1 MRKWNSKYP
10 ARLPDLDLLKGFEAA
25 ARLLSFTRA
34 GEELHLTQSAVSR
47 QMIELEEQLG
57 VALFHR
63 RHRAL
68 ALTAAGSALYPAAA
82 QVLATMRLAMD
93 RLRALGDRRVLS
105 VTTTHSFAAMWLV
118 PRLIGYRRVAPDV
131 DVRISADARFASLER
146 EDFDVGLRLCR
157 AEFAGEGAVR
167 LFGEKVFPVAVPA
180 IARQLRTPADLAR
193 QVLLDYDQPDGAF
206 PWLSWRQ
213 WLELQGLSELKPQG
227 TLRFSE
233 YDQVV
238 NAALSGVGVALG
250 RSALVAEALASRRLL
265 APFKGETATDR
276 AYYAVMAPGADA
288 RPEVRAF
295 VDWVVA
301 EAGRGGE

>member
-1 MRKWNSKYP
+1 MLKRNAKTLP
-10 ARLPDLDLLKGFEAA
+10 RLPNLDLFKGFEAS

-47 QMIELEEQLG
+47 QILDLEEQLG

-68 ALTAAGSALYPAAA
+68 TLTQAGQTLYPAAA
-82 QVLATMRLAMD
+82 QVLTTARAATE
-93 RLRALGDRRVLS
+93 RLRALGGRQVLS

-118 PRLIGYRRVAPDV
+118 PRLIGYRRIAPDV
-131 DVRISADARFASLER
+131 DVRISADSRFARLER

-157 AEFAGEGAVR
+157 AELADKGAVR

-180 IARQLRTPADLAR
+180 IARLLRTPQDLDR
-193 QVLLDYDQPDGAF
+193 QVLLEFDQPDGAL
-206 PWLSWRQ
+206 PWLSWSQ
-213 WLELQGLSELKPQG
+213 WLEVQGLAGLRPQG
-227 TLRFSE
+227 MLRFSE

-250 RSALVAEALASRRLL
+250 RGALLGSALAGRKLV
-265 APFKGETATDR
+265 APFKGETSTDR
-276 AYYAVMAPGADA
+276 AYYAVVAPGAEA

-301 EAGRGGE
+301 EASG

>member
-1 MRKWNSKYP
+1 MIKRNVKSP
-10 ARLPDLDLLKGFEAA
+10 SRLPNLDLLKGFEAS

-47 QMIELEEQLG
+47 QILDLEEQLG

-68 ALTAAGSALYPAAA
+68 ALTEAGQTLYPAAA
-82 QVLATMRLAMD
+82 QVLTTMRAATD
-93 RLRALGDRRVLS
+93 RLRALGGRRVLS

-118 PRLIGYRRVAPDV
+118 PRLIGYRRIAPDV
-131 DVRISADARFASLER
+131 DVRISADSRFAQLER

-157 AEFAGEGAVR
+157 TELADKGAVR

-180 IARQLRTPADLAR
+180 IARLLRTPADLDR
-193 QVLLDYDQPDGAF
+193 QVLLEFDQPDGAY
-206 PWLSWRQ
+206 PWLSWTQ
-213 WLELQGLSELKPQG
+213 WLEVQGLAGLKPQG
-227 TLRFSE
+227 MLRFSE

-250 RSALVAEALASRRLL
+250 RSALLGSVLASRKLV
-265 APFKGETATDR
+265 APFKGETSTDR
-276 AYYAVMAPGADA
+276 AYFAVIAPGAEA

-301 EAGRGGE
+301 EAAA